1 MHTPEQAK
9 ELWCPMARVAVAHKE
24 EGETE
29 YTMGDAV
36 YNRVAIKAKPT
47 TIPRS
52 CNCMADKCAMWR
64 WGEDLP
70 FPKTSTGETGPEG
83 WTFQQADPSEGTEAQ
98 WVEPL
103 ASRRARCV
111 GFCGLAPAALQN

>member
-9 ELWCPMARVAVAHKE
+9 QLWCPMSRVAMATMP

-29 YTMGDAV
+29 YTLDQAV

-47 TIPRS
+47 TIPKS

-70 FPKTSTGETGPEG
+70 LPKTATGDVGPDG
-83 WTFQQADPSEGTEAQ
+83 RTFQDADPNEGVEACL
-98 WVEPL
+98 VEPL
-103 ASRRARCV
+103 ESLRSRCI
-111 GFCGLAPAALQN
+111 GFCGLSPFNEV